1 MKAHT
6 INEHTTEKENS
17 PVCLPELLLSRLPP
31 IRRMRG
37 WRLYAVNGKKL
48 LSLWSDYGRNI
59 FGYKPRGLATIAKSA
74 IDRGLVAPS
83 PGEWNGR
90 IARIIRKNMP
100 QTPFVTLFNSPE
112 EATRIATGGTAKP
125 APGTCVFA
133 FDAYLKK
140 SDMTSE
146 PDSVSIIL
154 PVPAAFS
161 IGILARKSPSTE
173 REKESGLIDGLRG
186 MTAIHA
192 LSLMFGQDT
201 IDLSEQWKRID
212 RFSGSLFER
221 SGPWLYPRYPRAM
234 HETIFMR
241 CMERGILISPDYDFP
256 SSVPGDFDI
265 GEMKPMLEIAEM
277 VLSGE

>member
-1 MKAHT
+1 MKE
-6 INEHTTEKENS
+6 NMTEKES
-17 PVCLPELLLSRLPP
+17 STVYLPELLLSRLPP

-37 WRLYAVNGKKL
+37 WRLYAANGKKL

-90 IARIIRKNMP
+90 IARMIQKHMP
-100 QTPFVTLFNSPE
+100 QRPFVKLFNSPE
-112 EATRIATGGTAKP
+112 EATRIATGGVSKP

-133 FDAYLKK
+133 FDAYMKK
-140 SDMTSE
+140 PEMTSE
-146 PDSVSIIL
+146 PESVSIIL

-161 IGILARKSPSTE
+161 IGILASKSPRSVK
-173 REKESGLIDGLRG
+173 EKKSELIDGLHG
-186 MTAIHA
+186 MAAIHA
-192 LSLMFGQDT
+192 LSQMFEQEK
-201 IDLSEQWKRID
+201 IDSSEQWMRMD
-212 RFSGSLFER
+212 RFAGSLFER
-221 SGPWLYPRYPRAM
+221 SGPWLYPRYPRSM

-265 GEMKPMLEIAEM
+265 GELRPMLEVADM